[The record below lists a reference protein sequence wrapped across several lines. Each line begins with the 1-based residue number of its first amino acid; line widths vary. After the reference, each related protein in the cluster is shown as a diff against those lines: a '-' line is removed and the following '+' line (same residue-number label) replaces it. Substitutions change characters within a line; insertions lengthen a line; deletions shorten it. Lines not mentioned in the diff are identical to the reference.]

1 MAFRTVLPKL
11 GDQHRDAFDKLHEF
25 AMATLQF
32 ESQRSKRKFP
42 QMDNDEMDVD
52 VNVYDADEIEDE
64 EKQVA
69 LFRSTMDGFI
79 FTNAVPSSLVDNTKE
94 KLRKDYYTDASIFFF
109 AEVNQREINR

>member
-11 GDQHRDAFDKLHEF
+11 GDQHRGAFDKLHEF

-32 ESQRSKRKFP
+32 ESQRLKRKFP

-52 VNVYDADEIEDE
+52 VDVDEIEDE

-69 LFRSTMDGFI
+69 LFRPTMDGFI
-79 FTNAVPSSLVDNTKE
+79 FTNAIPSSLVDNTKE
-94 KLRKDYYTDASIFFF
+94 KLRKDYYTDISIFL
-109 AEVNQREINR
+109 ALS